1 MHVRHSDCGGGRG
14 TASSSRLRCLAGV
27 LLFLA
32 ASLPPSPSLSLS
44 LRAPTFYVWP
54 EPATL
59 RVRVPVFAPTSHCH
73 SAAGIREECLAPNAH
88 IPGVMD

>member
-32 ASLPPSPSLSLS
+32 ASLPPSPSLS